1 MRLTK
6 LAQDWLAE
14 ILNEGDTVVDA
25 TLGNGADALFLT
37 QHIGESGQLF
47 GFDIQH
53 KAIQSSTQL
62 LHKQS
67 CKQTFFCQ
75 GHEKISSLLPA
86 ETHGHIK
93 AIMFNLGWLPGSD
106 KRIITHASTT
116 ISALEQGLNMLVA
129 GGRISV
135 ILYPGHQGGDTE
147 AQAIMLWLTQYCSL
161 SDAVFNLEIIEVPHR
176 PTAPILLKIE
186 KRL

>member
-1 MRLTK
+1 MRLTN
-6 LAQDWLAE
+6 LAQDWLTE
-14 ILNEGDTVVDA
+14 VLKEGDTAVDA
-25 TLGNGADALFLT
+25 TLGNGADALFLAR
-37 QHIGESGQLF
+37 HIGSSGQLF
-47 GFDIQH
+47 GFDIQT
-53 KAIQSSTQL
+53 KAIQASTQL

-67 CKQTFFCQ
+67 CKQTLFCQ

-86 ETHGHIK
+86 ETHGNIK

-106 KRIITHASTT
+106 KSVITKTT
-116 ISALEQGLNMLVA
+116 TTLSALEQSLNILVV
-129 GGRISV
+129 GGRLSV

-147 AQAIMLWLTQYCSL
+147 TQAVMQWLTQYCSL
-161 SDAVFNLEIIEVPHR
+161 SDDMFSIEIIEVPQR